1 MPQTAPL
8 RTLGLRVRMAL
19 RRGADGICL
28 FPGEPHNTEALP
40 ASFSTFEM
48 RICLTIPRPVFR
60 AIAPLALSAL
70 SLPVLA
76 QEGPTWAPP
85 QNVLQLSASGSVDV
99 QQDMLTMTLSTTRDG
114 ASAAVVQNQLKAAID
129 AALATAR
136 SQAQPGDLDVRT
148 GNFSLSPRYTRE
160 GKINGWQGSAEV
172 VLEGR
177 DFPRIT
183 QAAGRMEGLT
193 VANVGFSLSRE
204 QTRKVEAEAQ
214 ARAIESFRQKAA
226 NLAQNFGFAGYTL
239 RQVSV
244 NGPQDFVQRPRMMA
258 AEAMAFKSDAAP
270 VPVEAGKATVT
281 VNVSGSVQ
289 LK

>member
-1 MPQTAPL
+1 VAFA
-8 RTLGLRVRMAL
+8 V
-19 RRGADGICL
+19 
-28 FPGEPHNTEALP
+28 
-40 ASFSTFEM
+40 
-48 RICLTIPRPVFR
+48 
-60 AIAPLALSAL
+60 L

-76 QEGPTWAPP
+76 QEGPMWSPP
-85 QNVLQLSASGSVDV
+85 QNVLQLSASGSVDA

-114 ASAAVVQNQLKAAID
+114 TSAAAVQGQLKAAVD
-129 AALATAR
+129 AALAAAR
-136 SQAQPGDLDVRT
+136 TQAQPGELDVRT
-148 GNFSLSPRYTRE
+148 GNFSLSPRYSRE

-183 QAAGRMEGLT
+183 QVAGRIDSLT

-226 NLAQNFGFAGYTL
+226 ALAQNFGFSGYTL

-244 NGPQDFVQRPRMMA
+244 NGPQDFTARPRMMA
-258 AEAMAFKSDAAP
+258 AEAMAFKADAAP
-270 VPVEAGKATVT
+270 VPVEAGKTTVT